1 MRVGVH
7 AQVEASLACVMC
19 STLPHIADMAFRSR
33 CLYTI
38 IPLHPVALLTLML
51 HYVKLRWLVSGV
63 IL

>member
-1 MRVGVH
+1 M
-7 AQVEASLACVMC
+7 MC
-19 STLPHIADMAFRSR
+19 STLPHIADMAFPLGK

-51 HYVKLRWLVSGV
+51 HYVKLHWLVSGV